1 MQLAHTHLPLQLQVP
16 LLPLGSS
23 GSSVNQDMSVVSAG
37 RLADVYVGSQEFR
50 ALKQQLDQKVEVAY
64 NEPVEMVPQ
73 YATSFFW
80 QVNFV
85 CVYVHV
91 YIQTHAYMCM
101 HAHAHVHT
109 HAHTHIH
116 TYTHKHIYTQLH
128 MHSYICTPLHV
139 SHSTYVVCM
148 YSCVWCC
155 VPILTPWGPHWL

>member
-37 RLADVYVGSQEFR
+37 RLADVYAGSQEFHV
-50 ALKQQLDQKVEVAY
+50 LKQQLDQKVEAAY
-64 NEPVEMVPQ
+64 NEPIEMAPQ

-85 CVYVHV
+85 FVYIHV

-101 HAHAHVHT
+101 HAHACVHT
-109 HAHTHIH
+109 HTYTH

-128 MHSYICTPLHV
+128 MHSYIRMRSFACVTQHV
-139 SHSTYVVCM
+139 CSMYVFL
-148 YSCVWCC
+148 CVWCC
-155 VPILTPWGPHWL
+155 VPILTP